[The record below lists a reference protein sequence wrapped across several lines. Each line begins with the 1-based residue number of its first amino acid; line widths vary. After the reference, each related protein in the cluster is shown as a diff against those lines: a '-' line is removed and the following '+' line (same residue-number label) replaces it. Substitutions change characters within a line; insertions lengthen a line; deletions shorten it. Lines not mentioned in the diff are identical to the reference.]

1 MKPTTSTGEVR
12 PNMARRVVMF
22 MLVVS
27 LPFVAFGVWMVVIG
41 AYGLAAAWFVSLVA
55 GTAVFIRL
63 MLRALASKE
72 RG

>member
-1 MKPTTSTGEVR
+1 MDGDGVVLGDGR
-12 PNMARRVVMF
+12 GRVVLF
-22 MLVVS
+22 MLVLS

-41 AYGLAAAWFVSLVA
+41 AYGLAAAWFVLIVV

-63 MLRALASKE
+63 MLRALAEKE

>member
-1 MKPTTSTGEVR
+1 
-12 PNMARRVVMF
+12 MASAGRLADLDGRGRVVLF
-22 MLVVS
+22 MVVLS

-41 AYGLAAAWFVSLVA
+41 AYGLAAAWFVLLVA

-63 MLRALASKE
+63 MLRALAERE